1 MLHKEIKTKAQAAK
15 VAKELAEDLKSV
27 MSIYDGY
34 DIYTISGGSDYTVK
48 LSSEDSQCC
57 LILTSSAIGTA
68 LEVVNFYSVKYKYIS
83 YLIGVAGTKDERF
96 KPVMEI
102 NINFKNQ

>member
-15 VAKELAEDLKSV
+15 VAKELAEDLRSE
-27 MSIYDGY
+27 MSIYNGY

-57 LILTSSAIGTA
+57 LILTSSAIETA
-68 LEVVNFYSVKYKYIS
+68 LEVVSFYSLKYQNIS
-83 YLIGVAGTKDERF
+83 YYIGVAGTKDERF

-102 NINFKNQ
+102 HINFKNQ

>member
-15 VAKELAEDLKSV
+15 VAKELAEDLRSE
-27 MSIYDGY
+27 MSIYNGY
-34 DIYTISGGSDYTVK
+34 DIYTINGGCYKIVK

-57 LILTSSAIGTA
+57 LILTSSAIETA
-68 LEVVNFYSVKYKYIS
+68 LEVVSFYSLKYQNIS
-83 YLIGVAGTKDERF
+83 YYIGVAGTKDGRY

-102 NINFKNQ
+102 HINFNN

>member
-15 VAKELAEDLKSV
+15 VARALAEDLRSA

-34 DIYTISGGSDYTVK
+34 DIYTISGGSGYTVK
-48 LSSEDSQCC
+48 LSSKDSQCC

-68 LEVVNFYSVKYKYIS
+68 LEVVSFYSLKYQNIS
-83 YLIGVAGTKDERF
+83 YYIGVAGTKDERF

-102 NINFKNQ
+102 NINFNNQ